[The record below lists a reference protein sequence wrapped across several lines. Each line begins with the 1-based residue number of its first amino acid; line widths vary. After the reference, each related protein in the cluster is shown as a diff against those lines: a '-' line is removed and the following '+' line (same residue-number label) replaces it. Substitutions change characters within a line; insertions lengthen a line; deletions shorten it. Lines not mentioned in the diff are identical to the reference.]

1 MPAFIKLF
9 SFKLQACYD
18 VREASVFWAKMS
30 SLDSEFEWLSTHPN
44 SETRQFVLESLMP
57 TAIQL
62 REKCKV
68 RHTYGRILNA
78 YFYWNKWFA
87 VKFVLY
93 KTKLL
98 STNVVLRN
106 LTVDSD
112 KWYR

>member
-1 MPAFIKLF
+1 MRLF

-30 SLDSEFEWLSTHPN
+30 SSDPELEWLSTHPS

-68 RHTYGRILNA
+68 RHIHGRILNIH
-78 YFYWNKWFA
+78 FYWYKWVS
-87 VKFVLY
+87 VKFLITEI
-93 KTKLL
+93 KALA
-98 STNVVLRN
+98 SNIMLRN
-106 LTVDSD
+106 LTVGS
-112 KWYR
+112 KW